1 MKAIVFGIC
10 VIAGAILLSDQSSAA
25 TRNERD
31 ARDLKFAHRQRA
43 VATRPLDV
51 EPKHEV
57 TGVIPRAIRGG
68 NPLEMLNPFA
78 PAKYERPRTTP
89 SLIQSNQT
97 EATGSNSSA
106 FPFS

>member
-43 VATRPLDV
+43 VAPRPLDL
-51 EPKHEV
+51 KREV

-68 NPLEMLNPFA
+68 NPLEMFNPFA
-78 PAKYERPRTTP
+78 PAKYGTAEDNTILDPEQPDRGDGIKLF
-89 SLIQSNQT
+89 SV
-97 EATGSNSSA
+97 A
-106 FPFS
+106 F